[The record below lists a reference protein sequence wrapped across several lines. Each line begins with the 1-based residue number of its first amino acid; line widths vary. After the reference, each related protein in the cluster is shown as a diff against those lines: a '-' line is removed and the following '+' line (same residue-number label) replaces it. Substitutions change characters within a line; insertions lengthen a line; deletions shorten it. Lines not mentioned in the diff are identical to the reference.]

1 MTALVASAFLP
12 AATQAYLTR
21 AITLVVSFE
30 PGGSTDLSTGRAH
43 RRWYAGRVPAQAH
56 SGVATLASGGAGRPH
71 ELK

>member
-30 PGGSTDLSTGRAH
+30 PGGSTDLSTGACAPPVV
-43 RRWYAGRVPAQAH
+43 RRTSSGTGSLRSRNAGVGWCGTP
-56 SGVATLASGGAGRPH
+56 T
-71 ELK
+71 